1 MDRVAR
7 LEAVILDMDGVVTD
21 TAGVHARAWKR
32 LFDAFLEERSAK
44 TGAPFEPFDAVRDYL
59 DYVDGKPRYEGVR
72 SFLRSRRIE
81 LPEGGPE
88 DGPEASTVVGLGNR
102 KDAYFAERL
111 HADGVEV
118 FGGTVERVRELRS
131 LGAST
136 ALVTSS
142 KHGREV
148 IELAGLGDIFDAQ
161 LDGNDI
167 ETLGLKGKPNPDLF
181 LEAASRLDV
190 APARAAVV
198 EDALSGVQAGRAG
211 GFGLVIGVDRGANRE
226 ALERGGADV
235 VVNDL
240 AELSAEEILTPRA
253 DLPSALER
261 LPDLARR
268 LAGRRAVVFLDYDGT
283 LTPIVAHPDLAVL
296 APEARDA
303 LRRLASVATVAVVS
317 GRALASVRALVGLDD
332 IVYAGNH
339 GFEILGPGGT
349 ELSYEVGQEFLED
362 VAQVREVVGQGVE
375 PIPGAWVEDKVHSLS
390 VHYRQ
395 TPEERVAGVE
405 AVVNAAL
412 ADAPRLRKHH
422 GKMVFEIRPRIDWD
436 KGRAVLWL
444 LEALGLEGA
453 EVLPLYLGDDV
464 TDEDAFRALAG
475 RGVGVLV
482 AEAPRASAAVYRLR
496 DPDEVREF
504 LVGLASHLEDVRE

>member
-1 MDRVAR
+1 MEDVAR

-21 TAGVHARAWKR
+21 TAKVHASAWKR
-32 LFDAFLEERSAK
+32 LFDEFLEAHSAG

-72 SFLRSRRIE
+72 SFLRSRGIE

-88 DGPEASTVVGLGNR
+88 DGPDAATVIGLGNR

-111 HADGVEV
+111 HVDGVEV
-118 FGGTVERVRELRS
+118 FEGTVERVREARS
-131 LGAST
+131 LGATT

-148 IELAGLGDIFDAQ
+148 MALAGLEDLFDVR

-167 ETLGLKGKPNPDLF
+167 ETLGLKGKPDPDLF

-190 APARAAVV
+190 APARGAVV
-198 EDALSGVQAGRAG
+198 EDAVSGVQAGRAG
-211 GFGLVIGVDRGANRE
+211 GFALVIGVNRGANRE
-226 ALERGGADV
+226 ALERGGATV
-235 VVNDL
+235 VVDDL
-240 AELSAEEILTPRA
+240 AELSAEEILTARV
-253 DLPSALER
+253 DLPSALDGMAE
-261 LPDLARR
+261 LARR
-268 LAGRRAVVFLDYDGT
+268 LAGRRAAVFLDYDGT

-296 APEARDA
+296 APQAGEAMQ
-303 LRRLASVATVAVVS
+303 RLGRVATVAVVS

-339 GFEILGPGGT
+339 GFEIRGPGGT
-349 ELSYEVGQEFLED
+349 ALSYEVGREFLTD
-362 VAQVREVVGQGVE
+362 VARVREVLEERVE
-375 PIPGAWVEDKVHSLS
+375 PIPGAWVEDKAHSLS

-395 TPEERVAGVE
+395 TPEERVADVE
-405 AVVNAAL
+405 AAVDAAL

-422 GKMVFEIRPRIDWD
+422 GKMVFEIRPRIEWD

-453 EVLPLYLGDDV
+453 EVLPFYVGDDV

-482 AEAPRASAAVYRLR
+482 AEAPRASAADYRLR
-496 DPDEVREF
+496 DPEEVREF
-504 LVGLASHLEDVRE
+504 LAGLASRLEEVRE